1 MRDKRRRDNR
11 RRTERRGDDLLFI
24 IERKI
29 TREEGTTRDKS
40 RNSYRNVEGRV
51 KPTGGSKKRCTP
63 TRFSIGFRL
72 RSFLTTMFITSES
85 FCFCDERHRRNRR
98 GIYYITAYACRTKTH
113 LVCAVYTSR
122 TSRGST
128 FGRTRRKSKKVLKI
142 KPFANQYHP
151 HHITIHFYV
160 LLLCMLR
167 TFFPFD
173 FTEFIKCLIIF
184 KYV

>member
-113 LVCAVYTSR
+113 SGLCGVHVSYVARFNVWTDPSKIQ
-122 TSRGST
+122 
-128 FGRTRRKSKKVLKI
+128 KSIENQTVREPI
-142 KPFANQYHP
+142 SPPPYYNPFLCF
-151 HHITIHFYV
+151 IVMYV
-160 LLLCMLR
+160 TDVFSVR
-167 TFFPFD
+167 FHR
-173 FTEFIKCLIIF
+173 
-184 KYV
+184 VH